1 MIHQLNNKTM
11 TTIITTAKNLGIKAR
26 KNGKSCVAAW
36 DSKCVELAG
45 TSTKHSK
52 VFKAWVEGWNQENI
66 KQAWN

>member
-1 MIHQLNNKTM
+1 M